1 MTRPEAHRPESTVAD
16 GNPVDATRI
25 AGAIPSAV
33 HELMAALWDAG
44 HAVYVVGG
52 SLRDTALGIPAKD
65 WDLATDALPDETLAV
80 FPDAAYENAFGTVA
94 VRRGRDEYEIT
105 TFRSDH
111 DYADHRR
118 PHRVEFGASLDA
130 DLARRDFTVNAM
142 AWGASPG
149 EAPRLVDP
157 FGGLADAASRTLRAV
172 GDPGTRFEEDALRML
187 RAVRLATT
195 LGFEIEPATLAA
207 IASCAPLAAHLSGER
222 IAMELDRILAAERPS
237 VGLRL
242 MASTGLLGA
251 VLPELASQAGVP
263 QNKIP
268 GEDLWDHTLGT
279 VDASVARP
287 VVRLAALVHDIGKPA
302 TQADGHFYGH
312 ETVGA
317 EQARAL
323 LERLR
328 EPRATT
334 ERVAHLVRHHMF
346 RYEPSWTD
354 SAVRR
359 FIGKV
364 GPDAIEELFA
374 LREADNA
381 GSGVARDADDLAE
394 LRSRVEA
401 ELRAGP
407 VLDRSALAIDGSDLI
422 AELGLA
428 PGPGLGRVLEALLER
443 VIEDP
448 GLNEAPTLLLLARD
462 LAAVDR

>member
-1 MTRPEAHRPESTVAD
+1 
-16 GNPVDATRI
+16 
-25 AGAIPSAV
+25 
-33 HELMAALWDAG
+33 
-44 HAVYVVGG
+44 
-52 SLRDTALGIPAKD
+52 
-65 WDLATDALPDETLAV
+65 
-80 FPDAAYENAFGTVA
+80 
-94 VRRGRDEYEIT
+94 
-105 TFRSDH
+105 
-111 DYADHRR
+111 
-118 PHRVEFGASLDA
+118 
-130 DLARRDFTVNAM
+130 
-142 AWGASPG
+142 
-149 EAPRLVDP
+149 
-157 FGGLADAASRTLRAV
+157 
-172 GDPGTRFEEDALRML
+172 ML
-187 RAVRLATT
+187 RAVRLAAT

-222 IAMELDRILAAERPS
+222 VAMELDRILAAARPS

-268 GEDLWDHTLGT
+268 GEDLWDHTLET
-279 VDASVARP
+279 VDASIAHP
-287 VVRLAALVHDIGKPA
+287 VVRLAALVHDIGKPD

-317 EQARAL
+317 EQAREL
-323 LERLR
+323 LERLH

-354 SAVRR
+354 PAVRR

-364 GPDAIEELFA
+364 GPDAIDELFA

-422 AELGLA
+422 AELGLE

-462 LAAVDR
+462 LAAADR